1 MFWDYIQFQ
10 KDNKQMFQEIS
21 TFKEGK
27 SNIYMHI
34 TNTSISSLIVEIL
47 LWLEALGELE
57 MEKSN
62 NIL

>member
-21 TFKEGK
+21 TFKGGK
-27 SNIYMHI
+27 RNIYMHI